1 MPYHTGQEFNG
12 KFKFY
17 ALPKC
22 GHVLSAQAMKEV
34 DSTSCAVCH
43 TPFTDAD
50 KIPINGNEE
59 LLTLWGSMEADKAR
73 IQEKKEKSTKT
84 AKTNLAEVI
93 GAGSSILSGA
103 QVEWTVRHQQ
113 WC

>member
-1 MPYHTGQEFNG
+1 
-12 KFKFY
+12 
-17 ALPKC
+17 
-22 GHVLSAQAMKEV
+22 
-34 DSTSCAVCH
+34 
-43 TPFTDAD
+43 
-50 KIPINGNEE
+50 
-59 LLTLWGSMEADKAR
+59 MEADKAR
-73 IQEKKEKSTKT
+73 IQEEKERSTKT

>member
-1 MPYHTGQEFNG
+1 
-12 KFKFY
+12 
-17 ALPKC
+17 
-22 GHVLSAQAMKEV
+22 MKGV

-43 TPFTDAD
+43 TPFADAD
-50 KIPINGNEE
+50 KIPINGNEG
-59 LLTLWGSMEADKAR
+59 LLTLWESMEADKAR
-73 IQEKKEKSTKT
+73 IQEEKERSTKT